1 VYPGYLVH
9 LLKSCSAQSSHF
21 IVKTQKSLGANVK
34 CFENVVARMR
44 LHEDWLRGCGDE
56 TRYEYR
62 IVVVN
67 RSIDELFASG
77 VFPRTVNH
85 FARLVGRNLHV
96 RNVSIDD
103 YLAQVT
109 LFSDLINHFRVGE
122 GRAGTPPSMVG
133 MARLLEAW
141 NAIGWTVKDFK
152 GINFLR
158 KVNIW
163 TDAIGQTWEIMK
175 GAPLRNAPPSPP
187 PVAPPV
193 AAAVAAPQPRAPES
207 PMAPSPQAR
216 SPVARAVPPQGRD
229 EDDNDDGGFGD
240 GGFGGAGDFGDR
252 IAEAVDA
259 VGPALQLV
267 LPVPAPAAQLVVAAP
282 APAPAAQ
289 LVVAAPAPAPAA
301 QLVEAAPAPPPAE
314 QLVAVAPVQEALM
327 AANGDDNDMEDVGEA
342 DESEA
347 DDDELAAMAEG
358 IRLYQHFHRLHC
370 ARRRRT
376 FVFYS
381 ENKKDVLRKIYRE
394 FGAGWRN
401 QGFHRPEE

>member
-1 VYPGYLVH
+1 
-9 LLKSCSAQSSHF
+9 
-21 IVKTQKSLGANVK
+21 
-34 CFENVVARMR
+34 
-44 LHEDWLRGCGDE
+44 
-56 TRYEYR
+56 
-62 IVVVN
+62 
-67 RSIDELFASG
+67 
-77 VFPRTVNH
+77 
-85 FARLVGRNLHV
+85 
-96 RNVSIDD
+96 
-103 YLAQVT
+103 
-109 LFSDLINHFRVGE
+109 
-122 GRAGTPPSMVG
+122 MVG

-358 IRLYQHFHRLHC
+358 ITFSHLPLKKERVQCDKLTLIQSAPDVRHQMHHRTLH
-370 ARRRRT
+370 
-376 FVFYS
+376 
-381 ENKKDVLRKIYRE
+381 
-394 FGAGWRN
+394 
-401 QGFHRPEE
+401 